1 MNNPE
6 ERDMQ
11 HPPRQRLGE
20 ARERRE
26 HLRGRRRTRLLDDHL
41 GSVITAIVSM
51 AAIFISL
58 TQVWVATNAKE
69 NELKL
74 QKMQQEQEWKY
85 KALDFVTRNADSF
98 FGRDA
103 QRREQMANALAVVF
117 PPEVAGQLLNNLK
130 QTATSKEARK
140 TFADTE
146 ERMHTMKAKKAAR

>member
-1 MNNPE
+1 MNNSE
-6 ERDMQ
+6 NRDTQ

-26 HLRGRRRTRLLDDHL
+26 HLRGRRRRTHLLDDHL
-41 GSVITAIVSM
+41 GSVITAIVSL

-58 TQVWVATNAKE
+58 TQVWVATNAKA

-74 QKMQQEQEWKY
+74 QQMQQEQEWKY

-98 FGRDA
+98 FGKDA
-103 QRREQMANALAVVF
+103 PRREHMANALAVVF
-117 PPEVAGQLLNNLK
+117 PPEVAGQLLSNLK

-146 ERMHTMKAKKAAR
+146 ERMHTMKPK